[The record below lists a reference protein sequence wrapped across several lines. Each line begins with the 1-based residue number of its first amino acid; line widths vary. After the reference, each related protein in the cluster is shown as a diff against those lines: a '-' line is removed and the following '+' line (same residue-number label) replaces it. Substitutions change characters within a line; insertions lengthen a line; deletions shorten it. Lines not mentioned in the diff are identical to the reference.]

1 MIYEVQVSVLLLS
14 FIKSGGVIS
23 FGQKKKDVEISSR
36 PNAENAS

>member
-23 FGQKKKDVEISSR
+23 FGKKINVEISSR